1 MWSVLILFSN
11 SMVTIFSQVAGS
23 RICRKGA
30 GWKVLTAHLV
40 WIVEYLMLTGKLE
53 EILAA
58 WGLVVATYL
67 TSQFAPSG
75 VSYDFVAA
83 RSGTFDH
90 IWTNC

>member
-1 MWSVLILFSN
+1 
-11 SMVTIFSQVAGS
+11 MVTIFSGSHESAYIRKFAGS

-40 WIVEYLMLTGKLE
+40 WIVEYLVLTGKLG

-67 TSQFAPSG
+67 TSQLTSSG
-75 VSYDFVAA
+75 GSFCGCKVWNF
-83 RSGTFDH
+83 
-90 IWTNC
+90 